1 MSKIECQKLTV
12 QNRMSKIEL
21 RMFQNQAKDL
31 KRSNIENEHFILRL
45 NLEKRS
51 ISQTTADPRQIG
63 IKR

>member
-31 KRSNIENEHFILRL
+31 KRSNIENEHFIFRL